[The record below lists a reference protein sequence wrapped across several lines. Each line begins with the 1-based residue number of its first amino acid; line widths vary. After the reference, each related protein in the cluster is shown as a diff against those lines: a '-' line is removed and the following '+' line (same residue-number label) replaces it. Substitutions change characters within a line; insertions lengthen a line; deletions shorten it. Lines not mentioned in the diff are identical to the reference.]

1 MRMTGPFIL
10 KRIQKNTDPGL
21 LEMQINNK
29 TSMSEHQSQTKY
41 QHSIY
46 HEIIN
51 TSFKFNISISECNQ
65 YLIDFSNSEK

>member
-1 MRMTGPFIL
+1 
-10 KRIQKNTDPGL
+10 
-21 LEMQINNK
+21 MQINNK
-29 TSMSEHQSQTKY
+29 TSMSEHQRHTKY
-41 QHSIY
+41 QLSIY

>member
-1 MRMTGPFIL
+1 
-10 KRIQKNTDPGL
+10 
-21 LEMQINNK
+21 MQINNK
-29 TSMSEHQSQTKY
+29 TFMSEHQSQTKY